1 MSIENLDYR
10 AGEEEEEQFLFK
22 RQLCEI
28 SNKFIELGKKG

>member
-10 AGEEEEEQFLFK
+10 AREEEEEQFWFK

-28 SNKFIELGKKG
+28 AMEKGFMNGRL

>member
-10 AGEEEEEQFLFK
+10 AREEEEQFWFK

-28 SNKFIELGKKG
+28 AMEKGFMNGRL